1 MKLQRVNDIV
11 ADGQKHIQ
19 TSEAYQ
25 AQERE
30 IRATVAA
37 KYEAELARAGIFER
51 WLISYKM
58 EHEIRRELQKFAPDQ
73 GLYLQAQR

>member
-1 MKLQRVNDIV
+1 MKPEYTHNIV
-11 ADGQKHIQ
+11 ADGQKRIQ
-19 TSEAYQ
+19 ASEAYQ

-30 IRATVAA
+30 IRAAIAA
-37 KYEAELARAGIFER
+37 KNEAELARAWLFER

-58 EHEIRRELQKFAPDQ
+58 EHELRRELQKLAPDQ